1 MKTISVHD
9 AKTNLSKYLA
19 EIEAT
24 GEEMVIARRNKPVAR
39 LVPAEKEKLDRSEMF
54 GCLAGYMSEEAVEYL
69 TDPKLDKEIENDFLG
84 VLNENDG
91 GSEKKL

>member
-24 GEEMVIARRNKPVAR
+24 GEEMVIARRDKPVAR
-39 LVPAEKEKLDRSEMF
+39 LVPAEKKKVDRSGLI
-54 GCLAGYMSEEAVEYL
+54 GCLEGYVSDEVVEYF
-69 TDPKLDKEIENDFLG
+69 TNNPELDKEIEESFYSDSDKN
-84 VLNENDG
+84 
-91 GSEKKL
+91 

>member
-24 GEEMVIARRNKPVAR
+24 GEEMIIARRDKPVAR
-39 LVPAEKEKLDRSEMF
+39 LVPAKKEKVDRSELF
-54 GCLAGYMSEEAVEYL
+54 GCLENYMSEEAVEYL
-69 TDPKLDKEIENDFLG
+69 TDPARDKEIEKDFM
-84 VLNENDG
+84 D
-91 GSEKKL
+91 SIEKDKH

>member
-24 GEEMVIARRNKPVAR
+24 GEEMIIARRDKPVAR
-39 LVPAEKEKLDRSEMF
+39 LVPAKKEKVDRSGF
-54 GCLAGYMSEEAVEYL
+54 IGAGAGMLSEEAVEYL
-69 TDPKLDKEIENDFLG
+69 TSPALDEEIEKDFM
-84 VLNENDG
+84 DAI
-91 GSEKKL
+91 EKD